1 MQVQTAT
8 AHASSAIVSR
18 DVISKDTIV
27 VRVQEISRQATI
39 ETDLNKKREIYNTAY
54 TEIRNAS
61 LKGEASPELRR
72 ELHILFESYVT
83 ATSYN
88 QESPIPKDPARPVK
102 EGGES
107 VDKEEGFRKT
117 VALMELSL
125 LMQLDDLGL
134 SDTPVPI
141 DWKESEDLESLARDV
156 GFIGYPLEGFATSN
170 SKLFDRITQLNV
182 EPNVLANKAHD
193 LNSRDMLAK
202 TLIRLTFSQQNVM
215 HIRKDAKFV
224 GLHRDFNAL
233 TEAVIGNTS
242 IEQSHQLADYKYQ
255 RIGFLIELS
264 MLAGGALPEGQTLEE
279 FRFNAYEAMKK
290 EFEKESDD
298 YFLLGKR
305 AQCANMQGIIVVNSN
320 LEKAEVLFNEA
331 LAIRTVLLEKDETS
345 SEFMSTQVKTKQ
357 HQDNEFLLAN
367 VRSGLVHCLVNIQ
380 PITEE
385 RRLLLQQ
392 QKDALLAY
400 VGSLNATS
408 NYNGYRSSYDGA
420 IKKADTIL
428 L

>member
-1 MQVQTAT
+1 MHQVQ
-8 AHASSAIVSR
+8 SAIVSSG
-18 DVISKDTIV
+18 VSSSNTISVGSAVK
-27 VRVQEISRQATI
+27 RVQEISRQATI
-39 ETDLNKKREIYNTAY
+39 EPDLNKKREIYNTAY
-54 TEIRNAS
+54 SEIRNAS
-61 LKGEASPELRR
+61 LKGESSPELRR
-72 ELHILFESYVT
+72 ELHILFESFVT
-83 ATSYN
+83 ATAYN
-88 QESPIPKDPARPVK
+88 QESPTPKDPTHPVEK
-102 EGGES
+102 GGES
-107 VDKEEGFRKT
+107 MDKEEGYRKSA
-117 VALMELSL
+117 ALLELSF
-125 LMQLDDLGL
+125 LMQLDDLNL
-134 SDTPVPI
+134 SDSPVQI
-141 DWKESEDLESLARDV
+141 DWKEAEDLESLARNV
-156 GFIGYPLEGFATSN
+156 GFINYPEKGFETSN
-170 SKLFDRITQLNV
+170 SKLFDRICQLNV
-182 EPNVLANKAHD
+182 DPGVLAAKAQEQG
-193 LNSRDMLAK
+193 NRDVLAK
-202 TLIRLTFSQQNVM
+202 TLIRLTFSHQNVM

-224 GLHRDFNAL
+224 SLHRNFNAL
-233 TEAVIGNTS
+233 TETVIGDSS

-305 AQCANMQGIIVVNSN
+305 AQCANMQGIILASSN
-320 LEKAEVLFNEA
+320 LEKAEILFNEA
-331 LAIRTVLLEKDETS
+331 LAIRTVLLNKDETS
-345 SEFMSTQVKTKQ
+345 TEFMSTQVKTKQ

-367 VRSGLVHCLVNIQ
+367 VRSGIVHCLVNIQ

-400 VGSLNATS
+400 VGSLSATS

-420 IKKADTIL
+420 IRKADSVL